1 MVQELEGPVVGFV
14 SQNWVRRRWPPGAL
28 RQQVSYVV
36 VLWQL
41 KGAFAAHT
49 TEVATAQLAAAAP
62 RRRSRA
68 AMMVLYETR

>member
-1 MVQELEGPVVGFV
+1 MVQESEGPVVGAV

-41 KGAFAAHT
+41 KGALAEHATELAMAQRAAT
-49 TEVATAQLAAAAP
+49 AP

-68 AMMVLYETR
+68 AMMVFCETR

>member
-14 SQNWVRRRWPPGAL
+14 SQNWVWRRWPPGAL

-41 KGAFAAHT
+41 KGALAEHT
-49 TEVATAQLAAAAP
+49 VEVAIAQLAAAAP
-62 RRRSRA
+62 RRKSLA
-68 AMMVLYETR
+68 AMMVLCEIR